1 MRRRDFLY
9 NTGLLF
15 PALLASPA
23 LALAS
28 QKTITSGLLIIQHET
43 ASLDAV
49 TSAIN
54 DLPVQAHQLTSAQIS
69 HLEYSQQG
77 FRVTTSDNTLLLA
90 PKIIV
95 HSSCR
100 INAPRSSM
108 EINTGQKTFH
118 LNFASAN
125 DQHKA
130 IPECWFLKTE
140 HFLAN
145 KTKHFINRNR
155 HVVLCLSGS

>member
-28 QKTITSGLLIIQHET
+28 QKTIKTGLLIIQNEP
-43 ASLDAV
+43 ASLAALS
-49 TSAIN
+49 SAIN
-54 DLPVQAHQLTSAQIS
+54 ELPVQAHQITGAQIS
-69 HLEYSQQG
+69 RLEYSQQG
-77 FRVTTSDNTLLLA
+77 FLVTTGDNKLLLA

-95 HSSCR
+95 QSCR

-108 EINTGQKTFH
+108 EITIGQKTFY
-118 LNFASAN
+118 LNYASAN
-125 DQHKA
+125 DQHTA
-130 IPECWFLKTE
+130 PPECWFLKTE

-145 KTKHFINRNR
+145 KTSHFINRKG

>member
-28 QKTITSGLLIIQHET
+28 QKTIKTGLLIIQNET
-43 ASLDAV
+43 APLGAV
-49 TSAIN
+49 SSAIN
-54 DLPVQAHQLTSAQIS
+54 ELPVHAHQITGEQIS

-77 FRVTTSDNTLLLA
+77 FRVTTRDNKLLVV

-95 HSSCR
+95 QSCR
-100 INAPRSSM
+100 INAARSSM
-108 EINTGQKTFH
+108 EITIGQKTFYV
-118 LNFASAN
+118 NISAN
-125 DQHKA
+125 DQHTTV
-130 IPECWFLKTE
+130 PECWFLKTD

-145 KTKHFINRNR
+145 KTKHFINRNG